1 MKDKD
6 KEEKKKE
13 FIKAYMLS
21 RGIISAA
28 CMQISISRDTFY
40 RWIKEDDAFRREVEG
55 IDIMQ
60 QEFVESKL
68 LAKIDAG
75 DTTAIIFYLK
85 TKGKNLGY
93 SEKQNALNAK
103 AKEEAVDRNGSG
115 EAKLLDNKL
124 PVLTERIIST
134 KTRNAKQRLVN
145 RLKKQGKYSPMLDP
159 QIEIAAN
166 LLARGSVLM
175 TQISSSEY
183 SPVLVEYSREGNTRM
198 SVNPIERLYLDV
210 LEQTQK
216 ALRALGMNTDSKEVA
231 KNDSSDKL
239 VSLLEEVRGM
249 GDE

>member
-1 MKDKD
+1 MKD

-21 RGIISAA
+21 RGIISSA
-28 CMQISISRDTFY
+28 CMQVRISRDTFY
-40 RWIKEDDAFRREVEG
+40 RWIKEDDDFRSEVEG

-68 LAKIDAG
+68 LSKIDAG

-93 SEKQNALNAK
+93 SEKANAVNAT
-103 AKEEAVDRNGSG
+103 AKDESVNAG
-115 EAKLLDNKL
+115 ESNDAKMLEQKL
-124 PVLTERIIST
+124 PVITERIIST
-134 KTRNAKQRLVN
+134 KARNAKQRLVN

-183 SPVLVEYSREGNTRM
+183 SPIHVEYSREGNTRM
-198 SVNPIERLYLDV
+198 SVNPMERLYLDV

-216 ALRALGMNTDSKEVA
+216 ALRALGMNTDSKEVT
-231 KNDSSDKL
+231 KSEGSDKL
-239 VSLLEEVRGM
+239 VSLLEEVKSV
-249 GDE
+249 GDN

>member
-1 MKDKD
+1 MKD

-40 RWIKEDDAFRREVEG
+40 RWIKEDDDFRSEVES

-68 LAKIDAG
+68 LSKIDAG

-93 SEKQNALNAK
+93 SEKANALNAK
-103 AKEEAVDRNGSG
+103 AKEESVDKNESS
-115 EAKLLDNKL
+115 EVKLLDKKL

-134 KTRNAKQRLVN
+134 KARNAKQRLVN
-145 RLKKQGKYSPMLDP
+145 RLKKQGKYSSMLDP

-166 LLARGSVLM
+166 LLARGSILM
-175 TQISSSEY
+175 SQISSSEY
-183 SPVLVEYSREGNTRM
+183 SPIHVEYSREGNTRM
-198 SVNPIERLYLDV
+198 SVNPMERLYLDV

-216 ALRALGMNTDSKEVA
+216 ALRALGMNTDSKEVT
-231 KNDSSDKL
+231 KNEGSDKL
-239 VSLLEEVRGM
+239 VSLLEEVRSV